1 MENNWEEAAKEH
13 YETVWFKS
21 DTSTFP
27 IPMFIAGA
35 KHAEKIVWNQAI
47 DDVKGLIWK
56 KRYETLSAAELVEE
70 IEKLKK

>member
-1 MENNWEEAAKEH
+1 MENNWEEAAKQN

-47 DDVKGLIWK
+47 DNIVDLVLKT
-56 KRYETLSAAELVEE
+56 ETGTSLTQLAERIKDLR
-70 IEKLKK
+70 K